1 MTACAPHLVVARSAG
16 ALDQLSQLV
25 DGLFSLEAHVRAKAR
40 QESVQAH
47 TDGGEGGEGKWET
60 WSLRSRKVHASI
72 RVPGVF
78 GRPFLWTRACMPVP
92 ADWAVH
98 KNLAARPVCDD
109 WGGVSMG
116 GWLARS
122 Q

>member
-47 TDGGEGGEGKWET
+47 TDGGEGGEGKWVT
-60 WSLRSRKVHASI
+60 GSLRSRKSSCKYSGARRLRQALSLDARLHACAS
-72 RVPGVF
+72 
-78 GRPFLWTRACMPVP
+78 
-92 ADWAVH
+92 
-98 KNLAARPVCDD
+98 
-109 WGGVSMG
+109 
-116 GWLARS
+116 
-122 Q
+122 